1 MVRATSNAVGHRE
14 PILQNN
20 MQNNMQTYVRTNAG
34 IHCKVSCN
42 DQYRRFFFNGSQ
54 FCQLNL
60 QVKQLLGLDK
70 EFVLKYKDTEGDL
83 ITISS
88 DEELACAITYSD
100 GNILRL
106 SAIPAES
113 TPAPTTTTTGP
124 FSPELF
130 WGRRGGRGG
139 CGRGR
144 WGEWGPEGRGRRGG
158 WGGRGGC
165 GRGRWGEC
173 GPDAWKSKL
182 VFKRDVFKSVL
193 AELQQY
199 PELTP
204 EQQEKKEWTQ
214 AKLTRIEA
222 RLEKIEN
229 GGIEDEGKERKE
241 WKHDRCERKKWRHDK
256 MHKCEKKK
264 WKHDKKAKVVLS
276 EEEQTQIAMIK
287 SQIDLIKPGLKE
299 VKNQLKVKK
308 DVLKEAKAT
317 GMVPD
322 NLTQEVNDLKEKK
335 KNLKNQIKPLKKQVK
350 QLKYEHH
357 DHHDHHDHDHHH
369 HHH

>member
-1 MVRATSNAVGHRE
+1 M
-14 PILQNN
+14 
-20 MQNNMQTYVRTNAG
+20 
-34 IHCKVSCN
+34 HCKVSCN
-42 DQYRRFFFNGSQ
+42 DQYRRFLFNGSQ
-54 FCQLNL
+54 FCQLNQ
-60 QVKQLLGLDK
+60 QVKQILSLEK

-106 SAIPAES
+106 TALPAES
-113 TPAPTTTTTGP
+113 SPTITTTTTQTTTTTTTVP
-124 FSPELF
+124 FASPDLF
-130 WGRRGGRGG
+130 WGGRGGFGRGGRCGRGGRGG
-139 CGRGR
+139 F
-144 WGEWGPEGRGRRGG
+144 
-158 WGGRGGC
+158 

-173 GPDAWKSKL
+173 GPEAWKSRL
-182 VFKRDVFKSVL
+182 CFKRDMLKSVI

-229 GGIEDEGKERKE
+229 GGCEDEGKERKE
-241 WKHDRCERKKWRHDK
+241 WEHDKCERKKWKHDKCEKKEWKHDK

-264 WKHDKKAKVVLS
+264 WKHDKKAKLDLS

-287 SQIDLIKPGLKE
+287 SQIDLMKPGFKE

-308 DVLKEAKAT
+308 DALKEAKVA
-317 GMVPD
+317 GMIPD
-322 NLTQEVNDLKEKK
+322 TLMQEVNDLKEKK
-335 KNLKNQIKPLKKQVK
+335 KNLKNQIKPLKKQIK
-350 QLKYEHH
+350 QLKD
-357 DHHDHHDHDHHH
+357 DHRH
-369 HHH
+369 